1 MSVSQPVN
9 GGGSGSDSTQ
19 SSEKDEAS
27 DMPDKQAEN
36 RHASHS
42 EQRDGGRGKNP
53 SSKANL
59 KPFQKGESGNPGGKR
74 MKGQEFI
81 DALSEHGKTKEQRH
95 NINYSSGTETISDEG
110 SYNFQVVDKVWNRAR
125 EGELPYIR
133 LLNEL
138 GALKPT
144 TEEVQ
149 ERVKMKRNRYAE
161 LAEQI
166 EKGETTFAIRQQ
178 EEGWQG
184 GL

>member
-1 MSVSQPVN
+1 MSVLHPVN
-9 GGGSGSDSTQ
+9 GGETIDDSTQ
-19 SSEKDEAS
+19 SREKD
-27 DMPDKQAEN
+27 
-36 RHASHS
+36 
-42 EQRDGGRGKNP
+42 GRGKNP

-74 MKGQEFI
+74 LKGQEFI
-81 DALSEHGKTKEQRH
+81 DALIEHGKTIDQKH
-95 NINYSSGTETISDEG
+95 NINYSSGTESISDEG
-110 SYNFQVVDKVWNRAR
+110 SYNFQIVDKVWKRAR
-125 EGELPYIR
+125 QGELPYIR